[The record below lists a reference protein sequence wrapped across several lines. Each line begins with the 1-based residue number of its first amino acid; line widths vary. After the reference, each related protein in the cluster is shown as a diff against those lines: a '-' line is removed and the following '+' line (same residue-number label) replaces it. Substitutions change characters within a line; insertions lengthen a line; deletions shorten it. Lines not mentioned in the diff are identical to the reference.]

1 MMVAPVLPETA
12 PKILE
17 QLGLSQKETWP
28 TAWGYPGSK
37 PSKAEP
43 MFPKIDDKRQAELLA
58 KWLPPDANNNA
69 PAPAPVAK
77 PLAPEA
83 SIDDFKKLDFR
94 VAEIKA
100 ARKHPKADKLLHLDV
115 DAGEGR
121 LRSVV
126 AGVAELYKPEEL
138 VGRRVILLANLKP
151 ATIRGILSE
160 GMILAAG
167 EEKVVALSALD
178 REAQP
183 GEKIR

>member
-1 MMVAPVLPETA
+1 MVAPVLPETT
-12 PKILE
+12 PIILA
-17 QLGLSQKETWP
+17 QLGISQKETWP
-28 TAWGYPGSK
+28 TAWGYPGSQPK
-37 PSKAEP
+37 QAEP
-43 MFPKIDDKRQAELLA
+43 IFPKIDDQRQAELLA
-58 KWLPPDANNNA
+58 KWLPPDNNA
-69 PAPAPVAK
+69 PVAT

-126 AGVAELYKPEEL
+126 AGIAELYPPESL

-151 ATIRGILSE
+151 ATIRG
-160 GMILAAG
+160 
-167 EEKVVALSALD
+167 
-178 REAQP
+178 
-183 GEKIR
+183 